1 MRSGGKWD
9 VKAVC
14 EQDCP
19 SNLAPRPR
27 QSAPYHR
34 PANLTLPKAVAPRV
48 CHIGSRPRGPCAPAA
63 VILPVTVLRGGVR
76 QYRQSL
82 PRPPRSPA
90 QPALERCSGTR
101 GDDSHGP
108 DKCQSSALHKGDA
121 AFSTLRVWG
130 LGLWGLGRRAREGL
144 KRFRKGCQTRPS
156 SGILARPRPSTPIRE
171 SHQRRIRFDS
181 IATHACQR

>member
-82 PRPPRSPA
+82 PSSPPRSPAQPA

-121 AFSTLRVWG
+121 AFSTLRAS
-130 LGLWGLGRRAREGL
+130 LGPWTLGPWSTCQRRAETLPKGL
-144 KRFRKGCQTRPS
+144 PDTPVQWH
-156 SGILARPRPSTPIRE
+156 PRPSTPIHAHPRE
-171 SHQRRIRFDS
+171 PP
-181 IATHACQR
+181 ATH